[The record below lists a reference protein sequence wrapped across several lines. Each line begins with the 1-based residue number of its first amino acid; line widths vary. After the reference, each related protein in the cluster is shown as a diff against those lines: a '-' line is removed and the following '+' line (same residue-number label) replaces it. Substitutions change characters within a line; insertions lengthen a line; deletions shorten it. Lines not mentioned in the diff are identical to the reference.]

1 MIKNRILAALF
12 GLLVSTGTLAGTE
25 LVPVAEPV
33 TNEPARVLLSGV
45 KEPNLATAASN
56 GDLALTQI
64 LENFRQQTLKQGK
77 VRVIVGLR
85 VPFAPDAALSAA
97 NAQAQRADI
106 QAMQFDVLGRFPL
119 VHEEVR
125 YKTFEFIPYMAMTL
139 TSEELGVLLV
149 DPAIISIQEDKL
161 NEPTLTESLP
171 IIGGTAAWNGKYTG
185 AGQAIAILDTGV
197 DKTHPFLTSKVVSEA
212 CYSTTDGIAT
222 SVCPGGVSASTA
234 AGSGVN
240 CPLTVSGCN
249 HGTHVAGIAAGKLNA
264 NFSGVAKDSKII
276 AIQIFSKFPL
286 SYCGPGASADCALAY
301 DSDIISGLN
310 RVYALKDAFK
320 IAAVNMSLG
329 GGRYY
334 SSCDSVYSNAST
346 KAAIDNLAS
355 ATIATVISSGNN
367 GYSDSIGSPGCISTA
382 ISVGATYDA
391 SGYGNNCKGNN
402 LGTTSVDSIACYSN
416 SYANLSL
423 LAPGSLINSS
433 VPGTGYANFNGTS
446 MAAPHV
452 AGVMALLRQDNKNR
466 TPTARTSLLQSTGV
480 SVWDSRNSTTFKR
493 VQVDSALQ
501 AQPRPFIDVALGNPF
516 SAYISTIF
524 SVDITQ
530 GCAVT
535 LFTRSYCPTQYVTR
549 SDMAAFL
556 VRARDGV
563 EPALCAVAPFSDV
576 PTSNVYCKYIK
587 RLKDLA
593 ITTGCQPGFYCPDG
607 LVTREEMA
615 IFIVRTLEGNPAPNY
630 CGGVSP
636 YTDVSPSSPFCGH
649 IKRLKELNVTQG
661 VGGGLYAPSANVTRE
676 QMAAF
681 LARGFLKM

>member
-1 MIKNRILAALF
+1 MIKNRILTALF
-12 GLLVSTGTLAGTE
+12 GLFVSTAILAGTE

-45 KEPNLATAASN
+45 KDPNLATAASN
-56 GDLALTQI
+56 GNSALTQL
-64 LENFRQQTLKQGK
+64 LEHLRQQALKQGE

-97 NAQAQRADI
+97 SAQAQRAEI
-106 QAMQFDVLGRFPL
+106 QATQFDVLGRFPQ
-119 VHEEVR
+119 VREEAR
-125 YKTFEFIPYMAMTL
+125 YKTFEFIPFMAMTL
-139 TSEELGVLLV
+139 TSEELAVLLV
-149 DPAIISIQEDKL
+149 DPAIIGIEEDKL
-161 NEPTLTESLP
+161 NQPSLVESVP
-171 IIGGTAAWNGKYTG
+171 IIGGSAAFNMKYTG
-185 AGQAIAILDTGV
+185 SGQTIAILDTGV
-197 DKTHPFLTSKVVSEA
+197 DKAHPFLADKVVSEA
-212 CYSTTDGIAT
+212 CYSTTNGTAT
-222 SVCPGGVSASTA
+222 SVCPGGVAASTA
-234 AGSGVN
+234 SGSGVH
-240 CPLTVSGCN
+240 CALSVTGCA
-249 HGTHVAGIAAGKLNA
+249 HGTHVAGIAAGKWSST
-264 NFSGVAKDSKII
+264 FSGVAKDAKLI
-276 AIQIFSKFPL
+276 AVQIFSRFPI
-286 SYCGPGASADCALAY
+286 SSCGAGATAECALAY
-301 DSDIISGLN
+301 TSDIISGLN
-310 RVYALKDAFK
+310 RVYALKDSFK

-329 GGRYY
+329 GGKYTSY
-334 SSCDSVYSNAST
+334 CDATESST
-346 KAAIDNLAS
+346 KTAIDNLVS
-355 ATIATVISSGNN
+355 AKIPTVIASGND
-367 GYSDSIGSPGCISTA
+367 GYSDGISAPGCISSA
-382 ISVGATYDA
+382 VSVGSTWDV
-391 SGYGNNCKGNN
+391 SGQSNSCKGNN
-402 LGTTSVDSIACYSN
+402 LGTSAVDSISCFSN
-416 SYANLSL
+416 SYPNLSL
-423 LAPGSLINSS
+423 LAPGIWTYSS
-433 VPGTGYANFNGTS
+433 TPNNTYANYSGTS
-446 MAAPHV
+446 MATPHV

-480 SVWDSRNSTTFKR
+480 SVWDSRNSTAFKR

-563 EPALCAVAPFSDV
+563 EPALCSVAPFNDV

-649 IKRLKELNVTQG
+649 IKRLKELDVTQG

-681 LARGFLKM
+681 LARGFLNMK